1 LEAITNAMVRGLRPR
16 GRVYEVTCGRLA
28 GFAVRVLPT
37 GKKVFLVRHRRGGH
51 DSRVRI
57 GQWGPELSAE
67 QARLQAMAILAGG
80 PPAGRDDEEDEP
92 AKPSMIASV
101 AAGVAPRSAQARSPK
116 RAANEPLEPYPSQIT
131 VRDVAERFLREHAGP
146 HLKPGTALN
155 YRRCL
160 EQIILPA
167 LGDRAFD
174 SITRSDVKALYAKN
188 LERRSA
194 ADCMICVIGSLYTR
208 VIDDWEM
215 ADMRNPTAGIKRR
228 KSRMVE
234 RFLSPEERRRV
245 VAEIQAAL
253 KIPPTNK
260 GHIEPVSA
268 WALMLLMLTGH
279 RRNEILTLTWEMID
293 WQHAC
298 LNYPDTKTGQRTAR
312 VSSEVMTLLREIHDK
327 AGNPRF
333 GFVLRGRNGGRLTRI
348 NDTWERIRTAVGLPD
363 VRLHDLRHSFA
374 SDALMAGVPLAIV
387 GEMLGHKQPMTTKR
401 YAHLS
406 DQSVRSAL
414 ETTAKRITDA
424 WRDAPAP
431 ASEAPFVPLTD
442 RQWSRIAPLVVAEK
456 ARGGP
461 PVDLRGIVD
470 GIRWVQQ
477 RKARWREV
485 PARFGTPTT
494 CWRWFSKWSESGVWG
509 EIAGI
514 VGAVG
519 AGL

>member
-1 LEAITNAMVRGLRPR
+1 MEAITNAMVRGLRPR

-80 PPAGRDDEEDEP
+80 PPAGRDDDEDEP

-146 HLKPGTALN
+146 HLKPHTARY

-194 ADCMICVIGSLYTR
+194 ADCMVCVIGSLYTR
-208 VIDDWEM
+208 VIDDWEL
-215 ADMRNPTAGIKRR
+215 ADMRNPTSGIKRR

-245 VAEIQAAL
+245 VAEIQSAL
-253 KIPPTNK
+253 MIPPTNK

-327 AGNPRF
+327 AEPVNNFRTRRDG
-333 GFVLRGRNGGRLTRI
+333 VSERNIG
-348 NDTWERIRTAVGLPD
+348 
-363 VRLHDLRHSFA
+363 
-374 SDALMAGVPLAIV
+374 
-387 GEMLGHKQPMTTKR
+387 
-401 YAHLS
+401 
-406 DQSVRSAL
+406 
-414 ETTAKRITDA
+414 
-424 WRDAPAP
+424 
-431 ASEAPFVPLTD
+431 
-442 RQWSRIAPLVVAEK
+442 
-456 ARGGP
+456 
-461 PVDLRGIVD
+461 
-470 GIRWVQQ
+470 
-477 RKARWREV
+477 
-485 PARFGTPTT
+485 
-494 CWRWFSKWSESGVWG
+494 
-509 EIAGI
+509 
-514 VGAVG
+514 
-519 AGL
+519 